1 MEHSLPTNNI
11 LIRIW
16 RLLSLLCLVSGALL
30 VMIFCYPFMAQNKRM
45 ECLRTWSK
53 RMTAIFALEVT
64 VKGDVPDSFEGLLLM
79 ANHVSWLD
87 IFALNFVHPVCFV
100 AKMEIK
106 KWPILGGMV
115 ARAGTVFIDRADK
128 KDAVRIS
135 QNIATRLQ
143 EGGTVALFPEST
155 TTDGFR
161 LLPLKAALFESAI
174 IAKSPVQAV
183 ALLYYD
189 ENHERSILPSYV
201 GDTSLFES
209 IFIILKRMRK
219 GYIEVVFCPK
229 MDTSNE
235 EDRFDLCNRAQASL
249 ENIVYNGLP
258 LITDDGGQAVNDQPL
273 SNNEDLSA
281 KQNAS

>member
-1 MEHSLPTNNI
+1 MEYSLPTNNI
-11 LIRIW
+11 FIRIW
-16 RLLSLLCLVSGALL
+16 RFFSLFCLVSGALL
-30 VMIFCYPFMAQNKRM
+30 VMIFCYPFMSHNKRM

-53 RMTAIFALEVT
+53 RITAIFALEVT

-106 KWPILGGMV
+106 NWPILGAMV

-135 QNIATRLQ
+135 QNIAARLQ

-174 IAKSPVQAV
+174 IAKSSVQAV

-189 ENHERSILPSYV
+189 ENHERSVLPSYV
-201 GDTSLFES
+201 GDTSLFQS

-219 GYIEVVFCPK
+219 GYIELVFCPK
-229 MDTSNE
+229 IDAADE
-235 EDRFDLCNRAQASL
+235 EDRFALCNKAQEAL
-249 ENIVYNGLP
+249 EGVIYNGLP
-258 LITDDGGQAVNDQPL
+258 LIT
-273 SNNEDLSA
+273 EERRE
-281 KQNAS
+281 